1 MTHGRSFRIQCR
13 KGDAAKAERA
23 GTAEKLQEEQ
33 RAWRRAFEPFRNE
46 GNLICLPR
54 ADTADYRPDRQCG
67 VELPMRVV
75 IMGPPG
81 AGKSTQAERL
91 ARERNLPRIST
102 GDVLREAIKMSSPLG
117 LKAKPIIE
125 QGQLVD
131 DATMIAIVRDRLRQP
146 DTVRGFVLDGF
157 PRTRAQAE
165 ALDAIVAERDNGPL
179 IVVNIAVPQ
188 DELVRRL
195 STRRICS
202 RCGAAADAFDGDAA
216 RCKRCGGDLIQ
227 RIDDNAETVRKRLEA
242 YEHETRPLLEYY
254 SSRPTFRVVNG
265 AYPPERVAEEVAAAL
280 DSAAAGTHLRQ
291 RP

>member
-1 MTHGRSFRIQCR
+1 
-13 KGDAAKAERA
+13 
-23 GTAEKLQEEQ
+23 L
-33 RAWRRAFEPFRNE
+33 
-46 GNLICLPR
+46 
-54 ADTADYRPDRQCG
+54 
-67 VELPMRVV
+67 
-75 IMGPPG
+75 GPPG
-81 AGKSTQAERL
+81 SGKSTQAERL

-102 GDVLREAIKMSSPLG
+102 GDVLREAIEKSTPLG
-117 LKAKPIIE
+117 LKVKPIVE

-146 DTVRGFVLDGF
+146 DTARGFVLDGF

-165 ALDAIVAERDNGPL
+165 TLDAIVAERGNGPL

-202 RCGAAADAFDGDAA
+202 RCGADADAFAGDAD
-216 RCKRCGGDLIQ
+216 RCTRCGGDLIQ
-227 RIDDNAETVRKRLEA
+227 RIDDTAEAVRRRLKV
-242 YEHETRPLLEYY
+242 YEQETAPLLEYY

-265 AYPPERVAEEVAAAL
+265 ARPPEQVAEELAAIL
-280 DSAAAGTHLRQ
+280 DSAAAGTRPRQ

>member
-1 MTHGRSFRIQCR
+1 M
-13 KGDAAKAERA
+13 K
-23 GTAEKLQEEQ
+23 
-33 RAWRRAFEPFRNE
+33 
-46 GNLICLPR
+46 
-54 ADTADYRPDRQCG
+54 
-67 VELPMRVV
+67 VV
-75 IMGPPG
+75 ILGPPG
-81 AGKSTQAERL
+81 SGKSTQAERL

-102 GDVLREAIKMSSPLG
+102 GDVLREAIEKSTPLG
-117 LKAKPIIE
+117 LKVKPIVE

-146 DTVRGFVLDGF
+146 DTARGFVLDGF

-165 ALDAIVAERDNGPL
+165 TLDAIVAERGNGPL

-202 RCGAAADAFDGDAA
+202 RCGADADAFAGDAD
-216 RCKRCGGDLIQ
+216 RCTRCGGDLIQ
-227 RIDDNAETVRKRLEA
+227 RIDDTAEAVRRRLKV
-242 YEHETRPLLEYY
+242 YEQETAPLLEYY

-265 AYPPERVAEEVAAAL
+265 ARPPEQVAEELAAIL
-280 DSAAAGTHLRQ
+280 DSAAAGTRPRQ

>member
-1 MTHGRSFRIQCR
+1 M
-13 KGDAAKAERA
+13 
-23 GTAEKLQEEQ
+23 
-33 RAWRRAFEPFRNE
+33 N
-46 GNLICLPR
+46 
-54 ADTADYRPDRQCG
+54 
-67 VELPMRVV
+67 VV
-75 IMGPPG
+75 IIGPPG

-91 ARERNLPRIST
+91 ARERNVPRIST
-102 GDVLREAIKMSSPLG
+102 GDVLREAIKTSTPLG
-117 LKAKPIIE
+117 LKAKAAVE

-146 DTVRGFVLDGF
+146 DTARGFVLDGF

-179 IVVNIAVPQ
+179 IVVNIVVPQ

-202 RCGAAADAFDGDAA
+202 QCGADADAFDRDAG

-227 RIDDNAETVRKRLEA
+227 RIDDSAETVRKRLKVYEQEA
-242 YEHETRPLLEYY
+242 RPLLEYY

-265 AYPPERVAEEVAAAL
+265 AYRPEQVAAEVAAAV
-280 DSAAAGTHLRQ
+280 DSAAAGTRLGQ
-291 RP
+291 A